1 MSMLSEESKK
11 EINMA
16 GSQQNQIIDAR
27 KMQKIDKQDRIKKK
41 F

>member
-16 GSQQNQIIDAR
+16 CSQQNQIIDVR